1 MIPVKL
7 LAGVGA
13 GCLTLGGAVLGYL
26 KYSNDDNEKT
36 YNNERKVKLHKSIK
50 DCNRN
55 KRMKKFEHMVS

>member
-26 KYSNDDNEKT
+26 KYSKDDNTKI

-50 DCNRN
+50 DCNKT